1 MIQKLPGNNWDSN
14 RPPYNRPQDPK
25 VLVPSNSGDQSDVRT
40 KTSLRTKRRNFTAA
54 CTAFTLG
61 AIFIVCSSPFGKE
74 ILVPGPLS
82 SQHAPL
88 VAGEG
93 ADRCAACH
101 ANANG
106 SLTNWI
112 ASTFL
117 SAKKA
122 GVSQSDLCMKCHEKS
137 LAANFAL
144 NPHNVDPAQLEEMT
158 RNSESAFDA
167 GMLFHGPTNSDNE
180 VACSTCHREHHGAK
194 DLTQL
199 TDAQCQTCH
208 SGSFHSF
215 GSGHPEFAKWP
226 QKRRSMIAFDHSTH
240 SALHFPGKQREF
252 SCNQC
257 HVDDAFQNVKKL
269 ASFEQSCADCHNQ
282 QILESGSSGLTLVEL
297 PMIDTQAIEAFKLNV
312 GSWPSAA
319 TGDFDGVIPP
329 MMRVMLAADPEAK
342 VLFEK
347 LGSEFEFSDVDPADS
362 EQVAHAVDMI
372 WAIKRLLYD
381 LSLEGPRA
389 VRQRLESVLGFEI
402 SDERMRRIITNLDE
416 PIFQNAVRS
425 WLPDLSVEVATHRF
439 GRPVDVDVAGS
450 SLPSETAEGMS
461 ELPRTSIALRS
472 STSKTTFMIKPG
484 GDGESLSANPLAGL
498 FESKDLNAEPP
509 GMPVVHV
516 PEDATVPETDAAEPP
531 SKWELN
537 VHSDSGA
544 GELLSEN
551 KLKQWMATKDGSK
564 QTEPSLPKVNVA
576 ASPVVGLK
584 TPDSESTLKSP
595 KSTAFKATTV
605 PTAATGWFRNDRK
618 FRISYRPSGHADNV
632 VKNWIDL
639 VARSSDSDVRDET
652 KLLFK
657 KTISMTGIGL
667 CRTCHTVDQ
676 KFDRTFQV
684 NWVAE
689 YRDPAMRPF
698 TRFAHG
704 PHMIQPELQDCSHCH
719 QVDHESSNKDSFL
732 GVDEHHVVSNFM
744 PITKSDCASCHQEGR
759 TNNSCT
765 QCHNYHVGSKVI
777 GSK

>member
-25 VLVPSNSGDQSDVRT
+25 VLVPSNSGDEAEFRA

-61 AIFIVCSSPFGKE
+61 AILIVCSSPFGKE
-74 ILVPGPLS
+74 VIVPGPLS

-93 ADRCAACH
+93 AERCAACH
-101 ANANG
+101 ANSNG
-106 SLTNWI
+106 SLTSWI

-117 SAKKA
+117 SSKKA

-137 LAANFAL
+137 LAADFAL
-144 NPHNVDPAQLEEMT
+144 NPHNVDPSEIDDMT
-158 RNSESAFDA
+158 NSSDSAFDA
-167 GMLFHGPTNSDNE
+167 GMLFHPPTNEKNE
-180 VACSTCHREHHGAK
+180 VACSTCHREHHGAT
-194 DLTQL
+194 DLTHL
-199 TDAQCQTCH
+199 TDSQCQTCH

-215 GSGHPEFAKWP
+215 ENGHPEFANWP

-240 SALHFPGKQREF
+240 SGLHFPGKQQEF
-252 SCNQC
+252 SCSQC
-257 HVDDAFQNVKKL
+257 HIDDAFQNVKNL

-282 QILESGSSGLTLVEL
+282 QILESGSSGLALIEL
-297 PMIDTQAIEAFKLNV
+297 PMIDTQAIETFNLNV
-312 GSWPSAA
+312 GSWPSSA

-342 VLFEK
+342 LLFEK
-347 LGSEFEFSDVDPADS
+347 LGAEFEFSDVDPTDS
-362 EQVAHAVDMI
+362 QQVTDAVELV

-389 VRQRLESVLGFEI
+389 VRRRLESVLGFEI
-402 SDERMRRIITNLDE
+402 TDERMRRIITNLDE
-416 PIFQNAVRS
+416 PIFQNAVKS
-425 WLPDLSVEVATHRF
+425 WLPDLSVEVARNRF
-439 GRPVDVDVAGS
+439 GSPVEVEVAKSNSEDSLDIDSGALTRSAIAWRPTKADIT
-450 SLPSETAEGMS
+450 L
-461 ELPRTSIALRS
+461 
-472 STSKTTFMIKPG
+472 MIS
-484 GDGESLSANPLAGL
+484 GDGVPLSANPMAGL
-498 FESKDLNAEPP
+498 FKSQNLDSKPP
-509 GMPVVHV
+509 GIPIVRVPVAAHV
-516 PEDATVPETDAAEPP
+516 PERTAEEPT

-537 VHSDSGA
+537 AHSDSSKGQ
-544 GELLSEN
+544 LLSPNE
-551 KLKQWMATKDGSK
+551 LKEMMAAADGTGRVES
-564 QTEPSLPKVNVA
+564 PLPQVNVA
-576 ASPVVGLK
+576 APPVVGLQDPVVEVA
-584 TPDSESTLKSP
+584 TESP
-595 KSTAFKATTV
+595 NSTAKKSSVMPTV
-605 PTAATGWFRNDRK
+605 ATGWFRNDRK
-618 FRISYRPSGHADNV
+618 FRISYRPNGHADDV

-676 KFDRTFQV
+676 KSDRTFVV
-684 NWVAE
+684 NWVTE
-689 YRDPAMRPF
+689 YRDPSVRPF

-732 GVDEHHVVSNFM
+732 GVNEHHVVSNFM
-744 PITKSDCASCHQEGR
+744 PITKADCASCHQQGR